1 MSEKNKTKSE
11 KTTIRVDV
19 TIRNKLNELRL
30 VPGEYLNSVLERLIK
45 VFEEVKDK

>member
-1 MSEKNKTKSE
+1 MSQKNKSGNK

-19 TIRNKLNELRL
+19 TIRDKLNELRL

-45 VFEEVKDK
+45 SYEEIKE